1 MVLFAYHESI
11 TSIIL
16 ESGTNMRDKVVIQ
29 RALLQALTSV
39 IDPELGV
46 DIVSLGLIYGIA
58 IDAAG
63 TCQLT
68 MTLTMMGCPLQD
80 TLQRDITQALEQ
92 VPEVKKID
100 IKVVWDPMWTPDR
113 MSRAAKFALGLH

>member
-1 MVLFAYHESI
+1 
-11 TSIIL
+11 
-16 ESGTNMRDKVVIQ
+16 MRDKVVIQ
-29 RALLQALTSV
+29 KELMQALTSV
-39 IDPELGV
+39 MDPELGV

-58 IDAAG
+58 VDTDG

-92 VPEVKKID
+92 VPEVEKVA

-113 MSRAAKFALGLH
+113 MSRAAKFVLGLH